1 MNLEIYFTKEEM
13 CEFLKKEG
21 YTIETIKTWKSY
33 NTYHNNVG
41 ETLHNVEIAYVGK
54 FDVFNRVDG
63 AYRDLSVENYKV
75 EKVFKDVLKKKLL
88 NL

>member
-13 CEFLKKEG
+13 YGFLKKEG
-21 YTIETIKTWKSY
+21 YTIETIKTWKSH
-33 NTYHNNVG
+33 NTYHNQVA
-41 ETLHNVEIAYVGK
+41 ETIHDVEVAYIGN

-63 AYRDLSVENYKV
+63 VYRDQSVDNYKI
-75 EKVFKDVLKKKLL
+75 EKVFKNVMKIKLL